1 MKGGVKILIITLII
15 LEIFL
20 YEWGI
25 FEIGVIAPIVYTLK
39 TYIPIFLGGIALL
52 NRDAR
57 LPKYLVGYLLLFLL
71 FSAVTLVA
79 CLLSSQFNESITQ
92 FIKVI
97 PPRLF
102 FIFSL
107 CVLLYK
113 YPDLITALN
122 KILFVI
128 AVFTFFQYFFAVLYV
143 QLHPFEKTS
152 LISESR
158 GINFAG
164 PMGLFGNINTQFAIF
179 DVQYIR
185 LTGFWLEPS
194 NASGYMMSCFFL
206 AKFVRA
212 KVGTGI
218 FKDIFYVLPLIGCLL
233 CLSNAGYL
241 TLAVSLCT
249 FIFLSNRNPAASF
262 VKILPFIL
270 ILLIGLMGRELVY
283 TFYPDN
289 DYLKLVVGLRSTD
302 SSSEVDFS
310 DGRFDNY
317 KLNFTKAAR
326 EPFGT
331 GLRIPGENNSGGGD
345 KTASASAF
353 FYLLVY
359 TGIMGLAITLCMK
372 GLIFRT
378 LIGNRTYAEEKRRL
392 LIFMF
397 SAWLCVTIQNL
408 VYGNWMSLYYYYLAI
423 ATIVLFSHLRNEK
436 KGLANAGQEKN
447 S

>member
-25 FEIGVIAPIVYTLK
+25 FEIGVIAPIAYALK
-39 TYIPIFLGGIALL
+39 TCIPFFLGGIALL
-52 NRDAR
+52 NIDAR
-57 LPKYLVGYLLLFLL
+57 LPKYFVGYLSLFLL

-92 FIKVI
+92 FIKII

-107 CVLLYK
+107 CVLLYN
-113 YPDLITALN
+113 YPDLILALN
-122 KILFVI
+122 KVLFVI
-128 AVFTFFQYFFAVLYV
+128 AVFTFFQHILAVLYV
-143 QLHPFEKTS
+143 QSHPFEETS

-164 PMGLFGNINTQFAIF
+164 PMGLFGNINTQSAIF
-179 DVQYIR
+179 DVQYLR

-206 AKFVRA
+206 AKFVKA
-212 KVGTGI
+212 KEGTGI
-218 FKDIFYVLPLIGCLL
+218 FKGIFYVLPLIGCML
-233 CLSNAGYL
+233 CLSNVGYL

-249 FIFLSNRNPAASF
+249 FVLLSNRNPAVGF

-270 ILLIGLMGRELVY
+270 ILLSGLMGRELVY
-283 TFYPDN
+283 TFFPDN

-302 SSSEVDFS
+302 ASSEVDFS
-310 DGRFDNY
+310 DGRIGNY
-317 KLNFTKAAR
+317 KTNFTKAVR
-326 EPFGT
+326 EPFGI

-345 KTASASAF
+345 NTASASAF
-353 FYLLVY
+353 FYLLVT
-359 TGIMGLAITLCMK
+359 TGFLGLVIILCLK
-372 GLIFRT
+372 FIV
-378 LIGNRTYAEEKRRL
+378 IGTVISRRAYINLKKRRL

-397 SAWLCVTIQNL
+397 SAWLCVTVQNL
-408 VYGNWMSLYYYYLAI
+408 VYGTWMSPYYYYLAI
-423 ATIVLFSHLRNEK
+423 ASIVLFSHIRNEK
-436 KGLANAGQEKN
+436 NEFV
-447 S
+447 